1 MNECLKELK
10 HNQTINE
17 RQGLE
22 NRVNIDY
29 VIERLESI
37 DFITEFMK
45 SEIVFNIENIVN
57 DISNWQEDADTTK
70 AVENLTDADV
80 NDMATDLASND
91 FIINYINDIL
101 YETIQDKIYNYIN
114 KKEGK

>member
-1 MNECLKELK
+1 MNKFIEELK
-10 HNQTINE
+10 HNKEVNE

-22 NRVNIDY
+22 NRIDIDY

-70 AVENLTDADV
+70 AVEDLTDDDV
-80 NDMATDLASND
+80 NNIASGLACND

-101 YETIQDKIYNYIN
+101 YETIQDNIYKYIN
-114 KKEGK
+114 K

>member
-1 MNECLKELK
+1 MNEFIEELK
-10 HNQTINE
+10 HNKEVNE
-17 RQGLE
+17 QQGLE
-22 NRVNIDY
+22 NRIDINY

-70 AVENLTDADV
+70 AVEDLTDADV

-114 KKEGK
+114 K